1 MKYEIKDDLFKSV
14 NAQWLEQTEIP
25 ADRTSIGEFAM
36 LDIENEKIVARLA
49 KQLVTKDDKGE
60 LVDQNLQ
67 NFARFYKLTKNI
79 EQRNQDGIEPLKPYL
94 NEILNIQNLDELK
107 AKYVEFL
114 LKDYPLPI
122 DFSVESDFLNSQKQ
136 TLYAGIAH
144 HILPDKAHYENEE
157 IKTKF
162 LTSFKK
168 MAKKLLTPYID
179 DFKLVNKLIKLCLQ
193 YDELIAKYSL
203 TSLQKVKYTELYK
216 PYKFNRIANRTKN
229 FDFNYVV
236 SSIINKKVDEIVF
249 SDDNFALNIDKLF
262 NEKHF
267 DKIIAW
273 IAIKFIIHFSKYLD
287 EKTRTQAS
295 QYALSISGQAR
306 VANRHKHALK
316 LALNYFNIPVGT
328 HYGKKYLG
336 AKAKKNIEKMV
347 QNMIQVYKN
356 NLENNTWLSK
366 QTIQKAIT
374 KLNALGVHIGYPKEL
389 RPYYKDLVL
398 TSDSIIENVFNFNK
412 TYAQYKFAQYLEPIN
427 KNYWG
432 MSPATVNAYYHP
444 MYNHIVFPAAILNGA
459 FYSINNTSS
468 QNYGGIGA
476 VIAHEISHAFDN
488 NGANFDENGNLN
500 MWWTPEDFEKFAQKT
515 KAMIELF
522 DGVQTDYGKCNGT
535 LTVSENIADAGGVES
550 AITAAKMEKD
560 YNAQEFFINWARVW
574 KAKYQPL
581 TAQRLLESDPHAP
594 TNLRANIQAS
604 NREEFVEAFGVKEGD
619 GMFIPS
625 HKRVKIW

>member
-14 NAQWLEQTEIP
+14 NNEWLEQTEIP
-25 ADRTSIGEFAM
+25 SDRTSIGEFVR

-49 KQLVTKDDKGE
+49 KRLVKKDDEGK
-60 LVDQNLQ
+60 LIDQNLQ
-67 NFARFYKLTKNI
+67 NFARFYKLTANF
-79 EQRNQDGIEPLKPYL
+79 EQRNQRGVEPLRPYL
-94 NEILNIQNLDELK
+94 NEILNIQNMDELMT
-107 AKYVEFL
+107 KYVDFL

-122 DFSVESDFLNSQKQ
+122 DFGVESDFLDSQKQ
-136 TLYAGIAH
+136 TLYAGIAS
-144 HILPDKAHYENEE
+144 HILPDKDHYQNEE

-179 DFKLVNKLIKLCLQ
+179 DVKQVNKLIKLTLQ

-203 TSLQKVKYTELYK
+203 TSLQKVRYTELYK

-229 FDFNYVV
+229 FDFREVV
-236 SSIINKKVDEIVF
+236 SSIINKEVDEIVF

-262 NEKHF
+262 SPKHF
-267 DKIIAW
+267 EKIIAW
-273 IAIKFIIHFSKYLD
+273 IAVKFIIRFSKYLD
-287 EKTRTQAS
+287 EKTRTIAS
-295 QYALSISGQAR
+295 QYSLSVSGQAK
-306 VANRHKHALK
+306 VENKNKYALK
-316 LALNYFNIPVGT
+316 LALSYFNIPVGT
-328 HYGKKYLG
+328 YYGQKYLG
-336 AKAKKNIEKMV
+336 AKAKRNIEKMV

-366 QTIQKAIT
+366 ETIKKAII

-389 RPYYKDLVL
+389 RPYYKDLVVS
-398 TSDSIIENVFNFNK
+398 SDSIIENVFNFNK
-412 TYAQYKFAQYLEPIN
+412 TYSKYKFSQYLEPIN

-488 NGANFDENGNLN
+488 NGANFDEKGNLN
-500 MWWTPEDFEKFAQKT
+500 MWWTPEDFEKFGQKT
-515 KAMIELF
+515 KAMIDLF
-522 DGVQTDYGKCNGT
+522 DGVETDYGKCNGT

-594 TNLRANIQAS
+594 TNLRANIQAA
-604 NREEFVEAFGVKEGD
+604 NRQEFIDAFNIKEGD
-619 GMFIPS
+619 GMFIPA